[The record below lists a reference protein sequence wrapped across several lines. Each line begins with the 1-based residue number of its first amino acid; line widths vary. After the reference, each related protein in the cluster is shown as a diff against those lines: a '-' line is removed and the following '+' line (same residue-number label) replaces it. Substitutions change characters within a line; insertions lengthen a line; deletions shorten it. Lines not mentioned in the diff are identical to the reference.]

1 MEINDDIQEN
11 CSFMSQQNDDDFE
24 RVPNFIDTKTGEI
37 IWSWSKIINLI
48 SDIDWFNADNGQKKS
63 EERFEYTQNNII
75 SNHQL
80 INQNSIK
87 PIPLKNKNIKSK
99 FTTTTFLTKKRGR
112 KENGS
117 NEKGN
122 HNKDAEDNQT
132 RKNWRLFIKSIL
144 DLFNSIS
151 LNEKIKLTNFIEQ
164 FGSSINKNTEF
175 LGKTFYE
182 YFTYNTVDN
191 VNKGH
196 KKKKNNKDSK
206 PDKKTGDKNL
216 EIINKMLNDPVYKA
230 IMHSTIESIFQKF
243 IENEKSIIINEKKYT
258 LENFKTINDI
268 IKEQENQLKK
278 ENKLNLSQIN
288 EKLNVNK
295 NKLKNLVNYI
305 KVTGPT
311 IKRK

>member
-24 RVPNFIDTKTGEI
+24 RLPNFTDPQTGEI
-37 IWSWSKIINLI
+37 IWSWDDQINLT
-48 SDIDWFNADNGQKKS
+48 SDIDCLNADNGQKKS
-63 EERFEYTQNNII
+63 EERFEYTQNNFF

-196 KKKKNNKDSK
+196 KKKKIIKIVNLI
-206 PDKKTGDKNL
+206 KKL
-216 EIINKMLNDPVYKA
+216 EIKIWK
-230 IMHSTIESIFQKF
+230 
-243 IENEKSIIINEKKYT
+243 
-258 LENFKTINDI
+258 
-268 IKEQENQLKK
+268 
-278 ENKLNLSQIN
+278 
-288 EKLNVNK
+288 
-295 NKLKNLVNYI
+295 
-305 KVTGPT
+305 
-311 IKRK
+311 

>member
-24 RVPNFIDTKTGEI
+24 RLPNFTDPQTGEI
-37 IWSWSKIINLI
+37 IWSLDQINSI
-48 SDIDWFNADNGQKKS
+48 SDIDCLNADNGQKKS

-112 KENGS
+112 KEKGS

-196 KKKKNNKDSK
+196 KKKIIIKIVNLI
-206 PDKKTGDKNL
+206 KKL
-216 EIINKMLNDPVYKA
+216 EIKIWK
-230 IMHSTIESIFQKF
+230 
-243 IENEKSIIINEKKYT
+243 
-258 LENFKTINDI
+258 
-268 IKEQENQLKK
+268 
-278 ENKLNLSQIN
+278 
-288 EKLNVNK
+288 
-295 NKLKNLVNYI
+295 
-305 KVTGPT
+305 
-311 IKRK
+311 